1 MTRTPIDTL
10 ETAELGELL
19 SGLARSVVQA
29 QDQLDAH
36 ATRQATQY
44 AQLPDGTLAIPPLW
58 YTVKNAVIE
67 VEMAGVIQNKQMICR
82 LLNPAGVALFG
93 YQASS
98 GVRVRIAIG
107 PNTVVPM
114 KVAREESSDG

>member
-1 MTRTPIDTL
+1 MTTPAIDML
-10 ETAELGELL
+10 DTAELGELL

-29 QDQLDAH
+29 QDQLDIH
-36 ATRQATQY
+36 ASRQATEY
-44 AQLPDGTLAIPPLW
+44 AKLPDGTLAIPPLW
-58 YTVKNAVIE
+58 YTVKNAVID
-67 VEMAGVIQNKQMICR
+67 VEMAGVIQNQQIICR

-107 PNTVVPM
+107 PSAIMPV
-114 KVAREESSDG
+114 KVDPKEHCGG

>member
-1 MTRTPIDTL
+1 MTTPAIDML
-10 ETAELGELL
+10 DTAELGELL

-29 QDQLDAH
+29 QDQLDIH
-36 ATRQATQY
+36 ASRQATEY
-44 AQLPDGTLAIPPLW
+44 AKLPDGTLAIPPLW
-58 YTVKNAVIE
+58 YTVKNAVID
-67 VEMAGVIQNKQMICR
+67 VEMAGVIQNQQIICR

-107 PNTVVPM
+107 PSAIRTRTPLE
-114 KVAREESSDG
+114 A